1 MSSLSSDP
9 SAPQAVPPFRWRAL
23 LSTGRRRTIR
33 GPLRLP
39 ILALAVFTALWSI
52 YQALISDMDVLA
64 LTIIFLTQILTLT
77 FLTVTPTADG
87 ARDRIAWFDYVLA
100 ALAIAAGVHFA
111 LQIEVIES
119 RITLFD
125 ALSPGDLFFSSAI
138 LALLLEASRRAI
150 GFDMAVLIVL
160 FLLYN
165 LYGNLIGGLLG
176 HQGVSYAH
184 FIDISFFTTDGV
196 FGVPLRV
203 AATYAFLFVIFG
215 NLLTR
220 CGGGEF
226 LYRLSAALAG
236 RKAGGPAKIAVVS
249 SGLFGSVS
257 GNPVA
262 DVVTTGSV
270 TIPMMVRSGFQPK
283 IAAAI
288 EATASNGGALMP
300 PVMGAAAF
308 IMAEF
313 TGFDYGA
320 IALAALVPALLY
332 YVSLYAQVHFYA
344 RANGLEGLPRSEVPR
359 FLATLKADAPMLLP
373 LAALV
378 GTLAA
383 GYSPSMVAFVS
394 AVAVIVS
401 AALRRSTRLGL
412 FAVLEQLAEA
422 TERMMPVAIA
432 CAAAGII
439 LAGMTM
445 TGLAN
450 KFSELIVFVSGDSL
464 VAALLCAAVLT
475 TLLGLGLPTSSTY
488 ILAAIL
494 IGGILEKLG
503 IGKMQ
508 AHLFLLYFA
517 AMSAL
522 TPPVAISSYAAAAIA
537 GTNPFTTSMYAMRKA
552 VVAFLVPFGFV
563 ANQGLI
569 LEGPWWGIALS
580 IGTATIGVILLA
592 AAFEGF
598 LEAKLRS
605 WERLMLATGG
615 LCLLAAPLPFGLI
628 GLLPAALGS
637 IRLIRASRIRR
648 TVPAE

>member
-1 MSSLSSDP
+1 MSAISSP
-9 SAPQAVPPFRWRAL
+9 EVAEPFRLRAL
-23 LSTGRRRTIR
+23 LTTGRRRTVR
-33 GPLRLP
+33 GWVRLP
-39 ILALAVFTALWSI
+39 ILALAVFTALWSV
-52 YQALISDMDVLA
+52 YQALISDMDVLG
-64 LTIIFLTQILTLT
+64 LTIIFLTQVLTLT
-77 FLTVTPTADG
+77 FLTVSPTAG
-87 ARDRIAWFDYVLA
+87 ARRDRIFWLDYVCA

-111 LQIEVIES
+111 LQIDVIES

-125 ALSPGDLFFSSAI
+125 PLSTGDLFFSSAI
-138 LALLLEASRRAI
+138 LVLLLEASRRTI

-160 FLLYN
+160 FVLYN
-165 LYGNLIGGLLG
+165 LFGNWIGGLIG

-184 FIDISFFTTDGV
+184 FVDVAFFTTDGV

-226 LYRLSAALAG
+226 LYKLSAALAG
-236 RKAGGPAKIAVVS
+236 RNAGGPAKVAVIS

-344 RANGLEGLPRSEVPR
+344 RAQGLRGLPRNELPR
-359 FLATLKADAPMLLP
+359 FWQTLRADAPMLLP
-373 LAALV
+373 LVALV

-383 GYSPSMVAFVS
+383 GYSPSMVAFVA
-394 AVAVIVS
+394 AVSVIL
-401 AALRRSTRLGL
+401 AASLRRSTRLGL
-412 FAVLEQLAEA
+412 LAILEQLAEA

-432 CAAAGII
+432 CAAAGLI

-450 KFSELIVFVSGDSL
+450 KFSEVIVFISGDSL
-464 VAALLCAAVLT
+464 VAALMCAAVLT

-503 IGKMQ
+503 VGKMQ

-552 VVAFLVPFGFV
+552 AVAFLVPFGFV

-569 LEGPWWGIALS
+569 LAGPWWGIALA
-580 IGTATIGVILLA
+580 ITAATLGVILLA
-592 AAFEGF
+592 SAFEGF
-598 LEAKLRS
+598 LETRLKG
-605 WERLMLATGG
+605 WERTLLAAGG
-615 LCLLAAPLPFGLI
+615 LALLAAPLPLGLL
-628 GLLPAALGS
+628 GLLPALAGASRTL
-637 IRLIRASRIRR
+637 RASLGRR